1 MGMTRIHGI
10 ITCLASVA
18 VISAFLPSCG
28 PGKKIESVRRQEPQ
42 AILALSRNELQ
53 EERRVIAQSHRDTL
67 TVHDFDGRK
76 VILMKAVKDDETGEM
91 VATDV
96 LDAAVVTARFRNVAE
111 RHGKI
116 DLRFEVIVPA
126 SMQGSKWQL
135 RFYPDMYI
143 LEDSLRLESVVITG
157 EEYRKKQ
164 IRGYEMYN
172 RYLSSII
179 TDSLAFVN
187 LRNVEIFIERNLPDL
202 YRFKCDSTVVTEEQ
216 AAAFESHWGLHEK
229 EIIEHYTNRFAW
241 RYNEKKKERK
251 GVMFAKYVKAP
262 IVTEGI
268 RLDTVL
274 RNSSGDFVYHYTQT
288 IQTRP
293 RLRKVDII
301 LSGDIYEADQRIY
314 SMQRSA
320 PLTFYISS
328 LSAFVDGTERYLSH
342 VVERQ
347 VSANTA
353 CYVDFETGKA
363 DINPDM
369 GHNRTELG
377 RIRGNLCELL
387 DNRQLEMDSIVIA
400 ASASPEGTLQANNAL
415 SQKRAASV
423 ADYFGKYIRH
433 YRDSVQRQE
442 GLVVSVDERGREKL
456 ERQKLS
462 FPDIRFLSRS
472 NGENWDLLSLLV
484 DQDSLLSPSDVRSY
498 MRHLAETDPDRRE
511 AALQG
516 QPYYRYL
523 REKLYPRLRT
533 VRFDFYLHRKGMVK
547 DTVHTT
553 VLDTAYMKGVAALRD
568 RDYRKALDYLRD
580 YKDYNTA
587 IAYVSLDY
595 NASAMAI
602 LQKLEKT
609 PAVNYMLALLY
620 ARNEDDQMAVQH
632 YLDACREDRSYV
644 FRGNLD
650 PEIYTL
656 IQRYGL
662 NANEET

>member
-1 MGMTRIHGI
+1 MSRKHGI
-10 ITCLASVA
+10 ITCLVSVA
-18 VISAFLPSCG
+18 VIPAFLLSCG
-28 PGKKIESVRRQEPQ
+28 PGKKIEAVRQQELS
-42 AILALSRNELQ
+42 AILALSRNEIQ
-53 EERRVIAQSHRDTL
+53 EERRVIAETRRDTL

-76 VILMKAVKDDETGEM
+76 VLIMKAVRDDETGEM

-111 RHGKI
+111 RHGRI

-126 SMQGSKWQL
+126 SMQDSKWQL
-135 RFYPDMYI
+135 RFYPDMFM
-143 LEDSLRLESVVITG
+143 LEDSLRLESVFITG
-157 EEYRKKQ
+157 EDYRKKQ
-164 IRGYEMYN
+164 IRGYELYN

-187 LRNVEIFIERNLPDL
+187 LRNVEIFIQRNLPDL

-216 AAAFESHWGLHEK
+216 AAAFESRWGLHEK

-241 RYNEKKKERK
+241 RYNERKKERR
-251 GVMFAKYVKAP
+251 GVMYARYVKAP

-274 RNSSGDFVYHYTQT
+274 RNSDGDFVYHYTQT
-288 IQTRP
+288 IKTRP
-293 RLRKVDII
+293 RLRKVDIV
-301 LSGDIYEADQRIY
+301 LSGDIYEADRKIY
-314 SMQRSA
+314 AMQRSA

-328 LSAFVDGTERYLSH
+328 LSAFVDGTQRYLSH
-342 VVERQ
+342 IVERQ

-377 RIRGNLCELL
+377 RIRRNLCELL
-387 DNRQLEMDSIVIA
+387 DNQQLEMDSIVIA
-400 ASASPEGTLQANNAL
+400 ASASPEGTEKANDAL
-415 SQKRAASV
+415 SEKRAGSV
-423 ADYFGKYIRH
+423 ADYFGQYIRH
-433 YRDSVQRQE
+433 YRDSVRRLE
-442 GLVVSVDERGREKL
+442 GLAVTVDEMGRERYS
-456 ERQKLS
+456 RQKTS
-462 FPDIRFLSRS
+462 FPDIRFRSRS
-472 NGENWDLLSLLV
+472 NGENWDMLSLLV

-498 MRHLAETDPDRRE
+498 MRHLQEEDPDRRE
-511 AALQG
+511 AALQTE
-516 QPYYRYL
+516 PDYRYL
-523 REKLYPRLRT
+523 RENLYPRLRT

-553 VLDTAYMKGVAALRD
+553 VLDSAYMKGVAALRD
-568 RDYRKALDYLRD
+568 RDYPKALEYLRE
-580 YKDYNTA
+580 YKDFNTA

-602 LQKLEKT
+602 LQKLERT
-609 PAVNYMLALLY
+609 PQVNYMLALLY
-620 ARNEDDQMAVQH
+620 ARNEDDQNAVQC

-656 IQRYGL
+656 IKRYGL
-662 NANEET
+662 NTNEEEI

>member
-1 MGMTRIHGI
+1 MSRKHGI
-10 ITCLASVA
+10 ITCLVSVA
-18 VISAFLPSCG
+18 VIPAFLLSCG
-28 PGKKIESVRRQEPQ
+28 PGKKIEAVRQQELS
-42 AILALSRNELQ
+42 AILALSRNEIQ
-53 EERRVIAQSHRDTL
+53 EERRVIAETRRDTL

-76 VILMKAVKDDETGEM
+76 VLIMKAVRDDETGEM

-111 RHGKI
+111 RHGRI

-126 SMQGSKWQL
+126 SMQDSKWQL
-135 RFYPDMYI
+135 RFYPDMFM
-143 LEDSLRLESVVITG
+143 LEDSLRLESVFITG
-157 EEYRKKQ
+157 EDYRKKQ
-164 IRGYEMYN
+164 IRGYELYN

-187 LRNVEIFIERNLPDL
+187 LRNVEIFIQRNLPDL

-216 AAAFESHWGLHEK
+216 AAAFESRWGLHEK

-241 RYNEKKKERK
+241 RYNERKKERR
-251 GVMFAKYVKAP
+251 GVMYARYVKAP

-274 RNSSGDFVYHYTQT
+274 RNSDGDFVYHYTQT
-288 IQTRP
+288 IKTRP
-293 RLRKVDII
+293 RLRKVDIV
-301 LSGDIYEADQRIY
+301 LSGDIYEADRKIY
-314 SMQRSA
+314 AMQRSA

-328 LSAFVDGTERYLSH
+328 LSAFVDGTQRYLSH
-342 VVERQ
+342 IVERQ

-377 RIRGNLCELL
+377 RIRRNLCELL
-387 DNRQLEMDSIVIA
+387 DNQQLEMDSIVIA
-400 ASASPEGTLQANNAL
+400 ASASPEGTEKANDAL
-415 SQKRAASV
+415 SEKRAGSV
-423 ADYFGKYIRH
+423 ADYFGQYIRH
-433 YRDSVQRQE
+433 YRDSVRRLE
-442 GLVVSVDERGREKL
+442 GLAVTVDEMGRERYS
-456 ERQKLS
+456 RQKTS
-462 FPDIRFLSRS
+462 FPDIRFRSRS
-472 NGENWDLLSLLV
+472 NGENWDMLSLLV

-498 MRHLAETDPDRRE
+498 MRHLQEEDPDRRE
-511 AALQG
+511 AALQTE
-516 QPYYRYL
+516 PYYRYL
-523 REKLYPRLRT
+523 RENLYPRLRT

-553 VLDTAYMKGVAALRD
+553 VLDSAYMKGVAALRD
-568 RDYRKALDYLRD
+568 RDYPKALEYLRE
-580 YKDYNTA
+580 YKDFNTA

-602 LQKLEKT
+602 LQKLERT
-609 PAVNYMLALLY
+609 PQVNYMLALLY
-620 ARNEDDQMAVQH
+620 ARNEDDQNAVQC

-656 IQRYGL
+656 IKRYGL
-662 NANEET
+662 NTNEEEI

>member
-1 MGMTRIHGI
+1 MSRKHGI
-10 ITCLASVA
+10 ITCLVSVA
-18 VISAFLPSCG
+18 VIPAFLLSCG
-28 PGKKIESVRRQEPQ
+28 PGKKIEAVRQQELS
-42 AILALSRNELQ
+42 AILALSRNEIQ
-53 EERRVIAQSHRDTL
+53 EERRVIAETRRDTL

-76 VILMKAVKDDETGEM
+76 VLIMKAVRDDETGEM

-111 RHGKI
+111 RHGRI

-126 SMQGSKWQL
+126 SMQDSKWQL
-135 RFYPDMYI
+135 RFYPDMFM
-143 LEDSLRLESVVITG
+143 LEDSLRLESVFITG
-157 EEYRKKQ
+157 EDYRKKQ
-164 IRGYEMYN
+164 IRGYELYN

-187 LRNVEIFIERNLPDL
+187 LRNVEIFIQRNLPDL

-216 AAAFESHWGLHEK
+216 AASFESRWGLHEK

-241 RYNEKKKERK
+241 RYNERKKERR
-251 GVMFAKYVKAP
+251 GVMYARYVKAP

-274 RNSSGDFVYHYTQT
+274 RNSDGDFVYHYTQT
-288 IQTRP
+288 IKTRP
-293 RLRKVDII
+293 RLRKVDIV
-301 LSGDIYEADQRIY
+301 LSGDIYEADRKIY
-314 SMQRSA
+314 AMQRSA

-328 LSAFVDGTERYLSH
+328 LSAFVDGTQRYLSH
-342 VVERQ
+342 IVERQ

-377 RIRGNLCELL
+377 RIRRNLCELL
-387 DNRQLEMDSIVIA
+387 DNQQLEMDSIVIA
-400 ASASPEGTLQANNAL
+400 ASASPEGTEKANDAL
-415 SQKRAASV
+415 SEKRAGSV
-423 ADYFGKYIRH
+423 ADYFGQYIRQ
-433 YRDSVQRQE
+433 YRDSVRRLE
-442 GLVVSVDERGREKL
+442 GLAVTVDEMGRERYS
-456 ERQKLS
+456 RQKTS
-462 FPDIRFLSRS
+462 FPDIRFRSRS
-472 NGENWDLLSLLV
+472 NGENWDMLSLLV

-498 MRHLAETDPDRRE
+498 MRHLQEEDPDRRE
-511 AALQG
+511 AALQTE
-516 QPYYRYL
+516 PYYRYL
-523 REKLYPRLRT
+523 RENLYPRLRT

-553 VLDTAYMKGVAALRD
+553 VLDSAYMKGVAALRD
-568 RDYRKALDYLRD
+568 RDYPKALEYLRE
-580 YKDYNTA
+580 YKDFNTA

-602 LQKLEKT
+602 LQKLERT
-609 PAVNYMLALLY
+609 PQVNYMLALLY
-620 ARNEDDQMAVQH
+620 ARNEDDQNAVQC

-656 IQRYGL
+656 IKRYGL
-662 NANEET
+662 NTNEEEI

>member
-1 MGMTRIHGI
+1 MSRKHGI
-10 ITCLASVA
+10 NICLASVA
-18 VISAFLPSCG
+18 VTSAFLLSCG
-28 PGKKIESVRRQEPQ
+28 PGRKIEAVRRQELS
-42 AILALSRNELQ
+42 AVLALSRNEIR
-53 EERRVIAQSHRDTL
+53 EERKVIAETHRDTL

-76 VILMKAVKDDETGEM
+76 VLIMNAVRDEETGEM

-96 LDAAVVTARFRNVAE
+96 LNAAVVTARFRNVAE
-111 RHGKI
+111 RHGRI

-126 SMQGSKWQL
+126 SMQDSKWQL
-135 RFYPDMYI
+135 RFYPDMFV
-143 LEDSLRLESVVITG
+143 LEDSLRLESVLITG
-157 EEYRKKQ
+157 DEYRRKQ
-164 IRGYEMYN
+164 IRGYELYK
-172 RYLSSII
+172 RYLSGII

-187 LRNVEIFIERNLPDL
+187 MRNVEIFIQRNLPDL
-202 YRFKCDSTVVTEEQ
+202 YRFKCDSTVVSEEE
-216 AAAFESHWGLHEK
+216 AAAFESRWGLHEP

-241 RYNEKKKERK
+241 RYNERKKERK
-251 GVMFAKYVKAP
+251 GIMYARYVKAP

-274 RNSSGDFVYHYTQT
+274 RNTDGDFVYHYTQT
-288 IQTRP
+288 IKTRP
-293 RLRKVDII
+293 RLRKVDIV

-314 SMQRSA
+314 SMQRTP

-328 LSAFVDGTERYLSH
+328 LSAFVDGTERYLSR

-363 DINPDM
+363 DIKPEM

-377 RIRGNLCELL
+377 RIRRNLCELL

-400 ASASPEGTLQANNAL
+400 ASASPEGAEKANYAL
-415 SQKRAASV
+415 SAKRAASV
-423 ADYFGKYIRH
+423 ADYFGQYIRH
-433 YRDSVQRQE
+433 YRDSVRRSE
-442 GLVVSVDERGREKL
+442 GLVMTVDDKGRESL
-456 ERQKLS
+456 SRQQTA

-472 NGENWDLLSLLV
+472 NGENWDMLSLLI
-484 DQDSLLSPSDVRSY
+484 DQDTLLSPSDVRSY
-498 MRHLAETDPDRRE
+498 MRHLQENDPDRRE
-511 AALQG
+511 AALQAE
-516 QPYYRYL
+516 PYYRYL

-553 VLDTAYMKGVAALRD
+553 VPDTVYMKGIAALKD

-580 YKDYNTA
+580 YKDFNTA
-587 IAYVSLDY
+587 IAFVSLDY
-595 NASAMAI
+595 NASAMSI
-602 LQKLEKT
+602 LQKLERT
-609 PAVNYMLALLY
+609 PQVNYMLALLY
-620 ARNEDDQMAVQH
+620 ARNNDDQNAVQC
-632 YLDACREDRSYV
+632 YLDACREDPSFV

-656 IQRYGL
+656 VQRYGL
-662 NANEET
+662 NRNEEEI